1 MRYVVISKNYNPTEL
16 KTKQKNPLKISQCMK
31 PKRETLQLNEKDF
44 ILKNVS
50 ISDSNVY

>member
-1 MRYVVISKNYNPTEL
+1 
-16 KTKQKNPLKISQCMK
+16 MK

-50 ISDSNVY
+50 ISDSNVYWLMYFNNYMKKLKRGLKVL

>member
-16 KTKQKNPLKISQCMK
+16 KTKNPLKISQCMK